1 MSILV
6 GPVDF
11 QHPFSEKSAR
21 DFSQLPRDL
30 FAKQNFWRKFF
41 QKKILDPVLFHN
53 VSAQNPAAGR
63 DSGSA
68 RESEFLLPRKHAPL
82 PKNVNRLKSVPAGSQ
97 NSTRFDAGDLR
108 LLFVN
113 QRLAFAKALHER
125 LGGGVAFAA
134 SVDVVSTV
142 CDVDLLASFGR

>member
-1 MSILV
+1 MV
-6 GPVDF
+6 EEFNG
-11 QHPFSEKSAR
+11 K
-21 DFSQLPRDL
+21 
-30 FAKQNFWRKFF
+30 
-41 QKKILDPVLFHN
+41 
-53 VSAQNPAAGR
+53 SAQNYTYT
-63 DSGSA
+63 DLSQTLDW
-68 RESEFLLPRKHAPL
+68 FL
-82 PKNVNRLKSVPAGSQ
+82 
-97 NSTRFDAGDLR
+97 GDLR